1 MENQINLY
9 GYARVSTQKQNLER
23 QIEALTKFG
32 ITKENL
38 FIDKKSG
45 KDFNREDYQLLKQ
58 ILKRTQNQQNIL
70 VLKSLDRLGRNY
82 QEIQKEWKEIT
93 TELKT
98 DIVVLDMPI
107 LDTRKYKDTMGN
119 FISDLILQVLS
130 YVAENERTNIKSRQA
145 EGITIAKA
153 QGKKFGRP
161 TIEIPKD
168 FETQYILWRQGKQT
182 AKTTMANLGLKK
194 SKFYSIARTYES
206 NTKDLKKVS

>member
-58 ILKRTQNQQNIL
+58 ILKRTQNNVL
-70 VLKSLDRLGRNY
+70 VIKSIDRLGRNY
-82 QEIQKEWKEIT
+82 QEIKKEWEEIT

-98 DIVVLDMPI
+98 DIVVIDLPI
-107 LDTRKYKDTMGN
+107 LDTRQYKDTMGN

-130 YVAENERTNIKSRQA
+130 YVAENERTNIRQRQA
-145 EGITIAKA
+145 EGIAIAKA
-153 QGKKFGRP
+153 KKIMGRP
-161 TIEIPKD
+161 KIKLPKD
-168 FETQYILWRQGKQT
+168 FQAQYLLWKQGLQS
-182 AKTTMANLGLKK
+182 AKVTMANLGLKK
-194 SKFYSIARTYES
+194 SKFYSFVRAYEGQ
-206 NTKDLKKVS
+206 NEELKKVS

>member
-58 ILKRTQNQQNIL
+58 ILKRTQNNVL
-70 VLKSLDRLGRNY
+70 VIKSIDRLGRNY
-82 QEIQKEWKEIT
+82 QEIQKEWQEIT

-130 YVAENERTNIKSRQA
+130 YVAENERTNIRQRQA
-145 EGITIAKA
+145 EGIAIAKA
-153 QGKKFGRP
+153 KKIMGRP
-161 TIEIPKD
+161 QIKQPKD
-168 FETQYILWRQGKQT
+168 FQPQYNLWRQGKQT
-182 AKTTMANLGLKK
+182 AKVTMANLNLKK
-194 SKFYSIARTYES
+194 SKFYSFVRAYEGQ
-206 NTKDLKKVS
+206 NEELKKVS

>member
-1 MENQINLY
+1 MENQINFY
-9 GYARVSTQKQNLER
+9 GYARVSTKHQNLER
-23 QIEALTKFG
+23 QIQALEEYG

-45 KDFNREDYQLLKQ
+45 KDFNRQDYQLLKQ
-58 ILKRTQNQQNIL
+58 ILKRTSNNCL
-70 VLKSLDRLGRNY
+70 VIKSIDRLGRNY
-82 QEIQKEWKEIT
+82 QEIKREWEEIT

-119 FISDLILQVLS
+119 FISDLVLQVLS
-130 YVAENERTNIKSRQA
+130 YVAENERTNIKTRQA
-145 EGITIAKA
+145 EGIAIARAK
-153 QGKKFGRP
+153 GVHMGRP
-161 TIEIPKD
+161 KTQLPKE
-168 FETQYILWRQGKQT
+168 FHAQYNLWRQGQQT

-194 SKFYSIARTYES
+194 SKFYSFVRDYES

>member
-58 ILKRTQNQQNIL
+58 ILKRTQNNVL
-70 VLKSLDRLGRNY
+70 VIKSIDRLGRNY
-82 QEIQKEWKEIT
+82 QEIQKEWQEIT

-130 YVAENERTNIKSRQA
+130 YVAENERTNIRQRQA
-145 EGITIAKA
+145 EGIAIAKA
-153 QGKKFGRP
+153 KKIMGRP
-161 TIEIPKD
+161 KIKLPKD
-168 FETQYILWRQGKQT
+168 FQTQYNLWRQGKQT
-182 AKTTMANLGLKK
+182 AKRGIKE
-194 SKFYSIARTYES
+194 SKLIY
-206 NTKDLKKVS
+206 KH

>member
-9 GYARVSTQKQNLER
+9 GYARVSTQHQNLER
-23 QIEALTKFG
+23 QIQALLEYG

-58 ILKRTQNQQNIL
+58 ILKITQNN
-70 VLKSLDRLGRNY
+70 VLFIKSIDRLGRNY
-82 QEIQKEWKEIT
+82 QEIQKEWQEIT

-130 YVAENERTNIKSRQA
+130 YVAENERTNIRQRQA
-145 EGITIAKA
+145 EGIAIAKA
-153 QGKKFGRP
+153 KGVHMGRP
-161 TIEIPKD
+161 AIQIPKD
-168 FETQYILWRQGKQT
+168 FEIQYSLWKKR
-182 AKTTMANLGLKK
+182 KTNSKK
-194 SKFYSIARTYES
+194 NHSKFRT
-206 NTKDLKKVS
+206 KKNIFL